1 MMEELSMA
9 TNSND
14 LSRAHIRLRFTEG
27 VKAELRLI
35 SKDGQLLTPSTTT
48 VLLLNLSPSG
58 LCFLS
63 GLQLPIQHNY
73 SVEFKMTISNVQIIV
88 RGRIVWNSKTD
99 NQFAHGVVFEC
110 TNTLRS
116 LIIGVMNQELLES
129 QPQQRKIH
137 YLYSRLLNTK
147 RMHYSG

>member
-1 MMEELSMA
+1 MA

-14 LSRAHIRLRFTEG
+14 ASRNHIRLRFTEG

-48 VLLLNLSPSG
+48 VLLLNLSQNG

-63 GLQLPIQHNY
+63 GLQLPIQSNY
-73 SVEFKMTISNVQIIV
+73 LVEFRMTISNVQIMI
-88 RGRIVWNSKTD
+88 RGRIVWNLKQD
-99 NQFAHGVVFEC
+99 NQFAHGVLFEC
-110 TNTLRS
+110 SNTLRS
-116 LIIGVMNQELLES
+116 LIIGVMNQEILES
-129 QPQQRKIH
+129 QPQQKKIH

-147 RMHYSG
+147 RLYYSS

>member
-1 MMEELSMA
+1 MA

-14 LSRAHIRLRFTEG
+14 ASRAHIRLRFTDG

-48 VLLLNLSPSG
+48 VLLLNLSQNG

-63 GLQLPIQHNY
+63 GLQLPIQSNY
-73 SVEFKMTISNVQIIV
+73 LVEFRMTISKVQIII
-88 RGRIVWNSKTD
+88 RGRIVWNSKQD
-99 NQFAHGVVFEC
+99 NQYVHGVLFEC
-110 TNTLRS
+110 SNTLRS
-116 LIIGVMNQELLES
+116 LIIGVMNQEILES
-129 QPQQRKIH
+129 QPQQQKIH

-147 RMHYSG
+147 RLYYSG